1 MAWLLLSTGLENA
14 MPQRLTGFMVL
25 HEAVEHKVDKSA
37 RLESSLDARTKTFDS
52 DAAKQP
58 PD

>member
-1 MAWLLLSTGLENA
+1 